1 VKGERGNEGENAR
14 ELSECKDLG
23 GYRERRERRGDR
35 DEEREGEKQCERTAS
50 AFGNELGKSG
60 ANCLIELAK
69 LSISS

>member
-1 VKGERGNEGENAR
+1 MSVKISEGTGNGE
-14 ELSECKDLG
+14 KD
-23 GYRERRERRGDR
+23 EETEKRRER
-35 DEEREGEKQCERTAS
+35 EKQCERTAS

>member
-1 VKGERGNEGENAR
+1 MSVKISEGIGNGE
-14 ELSECKDLG
+14 KD
-23 GYRERRERRGDR
+23 EETEKRRER
-35 DEEREGEKQCERTAS
+35 EKQCERTAS